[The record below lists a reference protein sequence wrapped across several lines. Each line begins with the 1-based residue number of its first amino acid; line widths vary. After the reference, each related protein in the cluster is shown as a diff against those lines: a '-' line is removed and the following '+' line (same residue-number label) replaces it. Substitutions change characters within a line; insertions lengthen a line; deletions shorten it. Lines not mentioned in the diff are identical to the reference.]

1 VAIDS
6 TFNAKMKTPFA
17 VLGIR
22 TAAGVVTNIEY
33 LPKSERAKAPDNALA
48 ERVMR
53 QVERYF
59 ADPEFRFSLPLAAAG
74 TPFRERI
81 REALN
86 AIPVGESRTYGELA
100 RRLHT
105 APRAVGG
112 ACGANDI
119 ALVVPC
125 HRVVGSQGS
134 LGGFMH
140 AIDGDPLAIKRWLL
154 THERYRFGA

>member
-1 VAIDS
+1 MAIDS
-6 TFNAKMKTPFA
+6 IFNAKMKTPFA

-22 TAAGVVTNIEY
+22 TTGKVVSGIEY
-33 LPKSERAKAPDNALA
+33 LPRSERAKAPDNAVA
-48 ERVMR
+48 ERAVR
-53 QVERYF
+53 QLEHYLQ
-59 ADPEFRFSLPLAAAG
+59 DPEFRFALPLAAAG
-74 TPFRERI
+74 TAFRERV
-81 REALN
+81 RQALA

-112 ACGANDI
+112 ACGANEI

-140 AIDGDPLAIKRWLL
+140 AVDGDPLAIKRWLL
-154 THERYRFGA
+154 THEGYRFGA